1 MFYSH
6 SEWSDYPYDNFQV
19 LKTAFVSGFPSTIL
33 EIQSHRYLI
42 DFLRMLQTDLT
53 SGSERSIAWIDVS
66 GKCFFPCSV
75 HQPIAEEKGETQPP
89 TSNKRVRISQEE
101 EDVIPAVDVA
111 CIVKLDFNLI
121 GMKLNEESV
130 DYKKIK
136 NIFMKGMREM
146 DKKAKVTAIH
156 CCLYKGAKRIER
168 LQEFRRY
175 MRLTELLRGDANV
188 AYGWY
193 GGSPQAVENFILHG
207 FGELEYGRLHDGSSS
222 KVGAYLYHEDYSH
235 VASASHSEPDIDNEF
250 HLVLCNVILGYTE
263 QISEG
268 SDQFGPSSG
277 SFDNGVDD
285 LRNPKRYL
293 VWKTHMRTHILP
305 RYAVSFTATKLSQG
319 STHAA
324 SSPSNKCTRTVK

>member
-1 MFYSH
+1 MQPSSSLSPLFQNKDRFEKSATPARIMFYSH

-19 LKTAFVSGFPSTIL
+19 LKMAFVSGFPSTIL

-89 TSNKRVRISQEE
+89 TSNRRVRISQEE

-111 CIVKLDFNLI
+111 FIVKLDFNLI

-136 NIFMKGMREM
+136 NIFMKGVREM
-146 DKKAKVTAIH
+146 DKKAKVSAIH
-156 CCLYKGAKRIER
+156 CCLYKGAKRVER

-235 VASASHSEPDIDNEF
+235 VA
-250 HLVLCNVILGYTE
+250 
-263 QISEG
+263 
-268 SDQFGPSSG
+268 
-277 SFDNGVDD
+277 
-285 LRNPKRYL
+285 R
-293 VWKTHMRTHILP
+293 
-305 RYAVSFTATKLSQG
+305 
-319 STHAA
+319 
-324 SSPSNKCTRTVK
+324 